1 MTSAQLPKL
10 TNYLQRA
17 QEEYDTVSSIKVPW
31 LMFDIQPQ
39 YSMINYLRLSHQPNV
54 KHKITWN
61 EINAAW
67 SQAAQLLYMVG
78 GTKYQLLSSFLFSL
92 NFTSPDLKIVPLSTC
107 AKIIE
112 VVGTKTRQII
122 HTLGNESIISTEID
136 SRLEGAK
143 ITTSDN
149 DKTNNPNNRDFLL
162 SICAY
167 HRLFYQLTHYI
178 ICEHDEL
185 MTITAQK
192 YYCST
197 DRTALTEEIQGLRSY
212 NSLPFEMEIESIGG
226 LNLRSNSSNQDW
238 SDIIFRLVSNLKW
251 VSSLITLW
259 SSYSN

>member
-1 MTSAQLPKL
+1 MRHGHKL
-10 TNYLQRA
+10 HSYSTWLEVRSTNSFLVFFSPY
-17 QEEYDTVSSIKVPW
+17 I
-31 LMFDIQPQ
+31 IQPLNIFCTYL
-39 YSMINYLRLSHQPNV
+39 YSSLPEIS
-54 KHKITWN
+54 IT
-61 EINAAW
+61 IVLGSPAAI
-67 SQAAQLLYMVG
+67 
-78 GTKYQLLSSFLFSL
+78 

-122 HTLGNESIISTEID
+122 HTLGNQSIISTEID

>member
-1 MTSAQLPKL
+1 MRHGHKL
-10 TNYLQRA
+10 HSYSTWLEVRSTNSFLVFFSPY
-17 QEEYDTVSSIKVPW
+17 I
-31 LMFDIQPQ
+31 IQPLNIFCTYL
-39 YSMINYLRLSHQPNV
+39 YSSLPEIS
-54 KHKITWN
+54 IT
-61 EINAAW
+61 IVLGSPAAI
-67 SQAAQLLYMVG
+67 
-78 GTKYQLLSSFLFSL
+78 

-149 DKTNNPNNRDFLL
+149 DKTNNPNSRDFLL

>member
-1 MTSAQLPKL
+1 MRHGHKL
-10 TNYLQRA
+10 HSYSTWLEVRSTNSFLVFFSPY
-17 QEEYDTVSSIKVPW
+17 I
-31 LMFDIQPQ
+31 IQPLNIFCTYL
-39 YSMINYLRLSHQPNV
+39 YSSLPEIS
-54 KHKITWN
+54 IT
-61 EINAAW
+61 IVLGSPAAI
-67 SQAAQLLYMVG
+67 
-78 GTKYQLLSSFLFSL
+78 

>member
-1 MTSAQLPKL
+1 MRHGPKL
-10 TNYLQRA
+10 HSYSTWSEVRSTN
-17 QEEYDTVSSIKVPW
+17 
-31 LMFDIQPQ
+31 
-39 YSMINYLRLSHQPNV
+39 
-54 KHKITWN
+54 
-61 EINAAW
+61 
-67 SQAAQLLYMVG
+67 
-78 GTKYQLLSSFLFSL
+78 SFLLFSFLLTLYNPL
-92 NFTSPDLKIVPLSTC
+92 NLFFLHLYLFFLSRHNDYNCFGFPAAINFSSPDLKIVPLCTC

-136 SRLEGAK
+136 SCLEEAK
-143 ITTSDN
+143 KSTSYNDN
-149 DKTNNPNNRDFLL
+149 TNNPNNREFLL

-167 HRLFYQLTHYI
+167 HRLFYQLVHYI

-192 YYCST
+192 YYCNT
-197 DRTALTEEIQGLRSY
+197 DKTALTEKIQGARSY

-226 LNLRSNSSNQDW
+226 LNLRSSSSNEDW